1 MCKCNEVSESKCM
14 VINESVN
21 ELVALI
27 KEQSGQYYLE
37 GLEHRWIMKIN
48 YCPLCG
54 RELAEEGWW

>member
-1 MCKCNEVSESKCM
+1 M
-14 VINESVN
+14 VINESIN

-54 RELAEEGWW
+54 RELAEEVWW